1 MKIILTEEQFKNL
14 YNVVDRPQ
22 LTEVEYIGDDDL
34 LTNNDVEINKD
45 LLEHS

>member
-22 LTEVEYIGDDDL
+22 LTEVEYIDDDNL
-34 LTNNDVEINKD
+34 LTNEEVEINKD

>member
-1 MKIILTEEQFKNL
+1 MKIILTEEQFRNL
-14 YNVVDRPQ
+14 YNVVERPQ

-34 LTNNDVEINKD
+34 LTNGDAEINKD